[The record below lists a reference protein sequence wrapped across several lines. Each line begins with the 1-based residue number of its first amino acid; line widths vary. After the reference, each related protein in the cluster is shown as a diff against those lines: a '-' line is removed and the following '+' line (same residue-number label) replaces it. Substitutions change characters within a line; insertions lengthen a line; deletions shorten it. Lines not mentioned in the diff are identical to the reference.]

1 MTEAE
6 KKARFIQMRAEG
18 QSYSKIAA
26 ALDISKTTCSRWNKE
41 LKDQTDKQEA
51 ETLQDLYKMYG
62 ATREARLKAT
72 GETLQ
77 KIEAALKQKD
87 YSEIPLDRLLT
98 LKLKYLEQL
107 KAEYQPIAER
117 AALPDTLT
125 PQSVLDTLKDLL
137 ERSRRG
143 EITDEQAERET
154 KILTTIIKALQGQEK
169 EPDTDPNITF
179 IIQPASQKDFEEEIE
194 KDRGGTTFIEDLE
207 PDENTEGS
215 YRN

>member
-26 ALDISKTTCSRWNKE
+26 ALDISKSTCSRWSKE
-41 LKDQTDKQEA
+41 LKEQTDKQEA
-51 ETLQDLYKMYG
+51 DTLQDLYKMYG

-107 KAEYQPIAER
+107 KAEYQPITER

-154 KILTTIIKALQGQEK
+154 KILTAIIKALQGQEK

-179 IIQPASQKDFEEEIE
+179 IIKPASQKDFEEEVE
-194 KDRGGTTFIEDLE
+194 KERGGTTFIDDLE